1 MQMIC
6 CRLPNFAFKYT
17 LPTGRK
23 KKKKK
28 TTHEMGFILYD
39 DYYYD
44 VAIERQY
51 LTPHPIIMKKAR

>member
-1 MQMIC
+1 
-6 CRLPNFAFKYT
+6 
-17 LPTGRK
+17 
-23 KKKKK
+23 
-28 TTHEMGFILYD
+28 MGFILYD